1 MLVMRH
7 TKAVIT
13 SCFVIA
19 LSASARPGV
28 GQVRGG
34 LEAVKDLY
42 ESAAYEE
49 ALATLDHL
57 DNDTLQK
64 SSMVQ
69 TARQY
74 RALCLIALD
83 RSSDAEHTLEDMVR
97 GNPEQ
102 PAPDIFPPRVVAMF
116 RRVRERLLPAIALER
131 YATAKLSFDRKD
143 YPTAVTG
150 FDRVTALLAD
160 PSLNASTNTTLD
172 DIRTLANEFQQLARV
187 SVPSTPTPDNAGR
200 PPQATVP
207 EAAPSVPPA
216 PQPATPTIAT
226 PAPNPVSDES
236 AIRALLQAY
245 AGAYSGRHA
254 DAVTRLFPGVDEQ
267 ALRQSFSAAKSVQ
280 VQIRDERFLSF
291 TSTTATVSCT
301 WDTVF
306 VGQVGTTQRQTQKI
320 TLRLQKSGGAWTIV
334 DRR

>member
-19 LSASARPGV
+19 LSANARPGV
-28 GQVRGG
+28 GQARSE

-49 ALATLDHL
+49 ALATLDRL
-57 DNDTLQK
+57 DSDTHEK
-64 SSMVQ
+64 SPVVQ

-83 RSSDAEHTLEDMVR
+83 RSSDAEHALEDMVR
-97 GNPEQ
+97 GDPRQ
-102 PAPDIFPPRVVAMF
+102 PAPDIFPPRVLAMF
-116 RRVRERLLPAIALER
+116 RRVRERLLPAIALEQ

-143 YPTAVTG
+143 YPAALAG
-150 FDRVTALLAD
+150 FDRLAALLAD

-172 DIRTLANEFQQLARV
+172 DIRTLATQFQQLVRV
-187 SVPSTPTPDNAGR
+187 SVRSTPAPGNAGR
-200 PPQATVP
+200 PLQATVP
-207 EAAPSVPPA
+207 EAPAVPPA
-216 PQPATPTIAT
+216 ARPAAPTIAT
-226 PAPNPVSDES
+226 PAPNPSSEES

-245 AGAYSGRHA
+245 AGAYSGRQA
-254 DAVTRLFPGVDEQ
+254 DAVTRLFPGVDER
-267 ALRQSFSAAKSVQ
+267 ALKQSFSAAKSMQ
-280 VQIRDERFLSF
+280 VLIRDERFLSV
-291 TSTTATVSCT
+291 TSTEATVSCT
-301 WDTVF
+301 WDMVF
-306 VGQVGTTQRQTQKI
+306 VGPVCTAQRQTQKV
-320 TLRLQKSGGAWTIV
+320 TLRLQKSGDTWIIV

>member
-19 LSASARPGV
+19 LSASARPAV
-28 GQVRGG
+28 GQGRSG

-49 ALATLDHL
+49 ALATLDRL
-57 DNDTLQK
+57 DNETLQK
-64 SSMVQ
+64 SSVAQ

-83 RSSDAEHTLEDMVR
+83 RPSDAEHALEDMVR
-97 GNPEQ
+97 GDPKQ

-116 RRVRERLLPAIALER
+116 GRVRERLLPAIALEQ

-143 YPTAVTG
+143 YPAALTG
-150 FDRVTALLAD
+150 FDRLTALLAD
-160 PSLNASTNTTLD
+160 PSLSASTNATLD
-172 DIRTLANEFQQLARV
+172 DIRTLAKQFQQLARV
-187 SVPSTPTPDNAGR
+187 SVSPTPAPDNAGR
-200 PPQATVP
+200 PPQPTVP

-216 PQPATPTIAT
+216 PQPATSAIAT
-226 PAPNPVSDES
+226 PAPNPSTEEA

-245 AGAYSGRHA
+245 AGAYSARQA
-254 DAVTRLFPGVDEQ
+254 DAVARLFPGVDER
-267 ALRQSFSAAKSVQ
+267 ALKQSFSAAKSMQ
-280 VQIRDERFLSF
+280 VLIRDERFLSV
-291 TSTTATVSCT
+291 TSTEATVSCT

-306 VGQVGTTQRQTQKI
+306 VGPVGSAQRQTQKI
-320 TLRLQKSGGAWTIV
+320 TLRLQKSGGAWIIV